1 MTGLLARI
9 LGRLPLGWLQLVHN
23 RMRLLAA
30 VSGVAFANILIF
42 MQLGFMGAL
51 SESTKFPYLLFD
63 TDILVYSPETNTL
76 GDAGTLPRRR
86 LYQALSVD
94 DIASATAVYVGTL
107 TWEREDGG
115 TSNLRVFGIDP
126 DAAPLRNPT
135 ILAMRDRLR
144 LENVALLDAKTRS
157 VPSQLIASI
166 AAGRPHSFETAGQ
179 TISIEGVFDVGAGF
193 DADGYLVVSDQ
204 TFLRLFGTRAS
215 GAPNYIF
222 LKSKPG
228 VDTSEVVRELRSVLP
243 SVDTVVNTLGDTAN
257 ADQSYQMTER
267 PIGVVFGFGVIIG
280 IMVGIIIVYQ
290 VLSTDVADHLAEYAT
305 LKAIGYRDSYFLG
318 IVFEEALILA
328 LLGFLPGVLISIA
341 LYGAASSAT
350 GLPIVMDM
358 TRPLLVLAGTILMC
372 MISGAIATRRLA
384 AADPADLF

>member
-1 MTGLLARI
+1 MTGLLARL
-9 LGRLPLGWLQLVHN
+9 LGRLPIGWLQLVHN

-30 VSGVAFANILIF
+30 VAGVAFANILIF

-63 TDILVYSPETNTL
+63 ADILVYSPETNTL

-94 DIASATAVYVGTL
+94 GIASATALYVGTL

-115 TSNLRVFGIDP
+115 TSSLRVFGIDP

-157 VPSQLIASI
+157 VPPSLIKSIAS
-166 AAGRPHSFETAGQ
+166 GQPHRFETAGQ
-179 TISIEGVFDVGAGF
+179 TVSIEGVFDVGAGF

-222 LKSKPG
+222 LNSKPG
-228 VDTSEVVRELRSVLP
+228 VDTPAVVRELRSVLP
-243 SVDTVVNTLGDTAN
+243 SVDTVVNTLGETAN

-267 PIGVVFGFGVIIG
+267 PIGVVFGFGVVIG

-358 TRPLLVLAGTILMC
+358 TRPLLVLAGTVLMC
-372 MISGAIATRRLA
+372 MVSGAIATRRLA

>member
-1 MTGLLARI
+1 
-9 LGRLPLGWLQLVHN
+9 
-23 RMRLLAA
+23 
-30 VSGVAFANILIF
+30 
-42 MQLGFMGAL
+42 
-51 SESTKFPYLLFD
+51 
-63 TDILVYSPETNTL
+63 
-76 GDAGTLPRRR
+76 
-86 LYQALSVD
+86 
-94 DIASATAVYVGTL
+94 
-107 TWEREDGG
+107 
-115 TSNLRVFGIDP
+115 
-126 DAAPLRNPT
+126 
-135 ILAMRDRLR
+135 
-144 LENVALLDAKTRS
+144 
-157 VPSQLIASI
+157 
-166 AAGRPHSFETAGQ
+166 
-179 TISIEGVFDVGAGF
+179 
-193 DADGYLVVSDQ
+193 
-204 TFLRLFGTRAS
+204 
-215 GAPNYIF
+215 
-222 LKSKPG
+222 
-228 VDTSEVVRELRSVLP
+228 
-243 SVDTVVNTLGDTAN
+243 
-257 ADQSYQMTER
+257 MTER

>member
-1 MTGLLARI
+1 MTGLLTSI
-9 LGRLPLGWLQLVHN
+9 LGRLPIGWLQLVHN

-30 VSGVAFANILIF
+30 VAGVSFANILIF

-63 TDILVYSPETNTL
+63 ADILVYSPETNTL

-94 DIASATAVYVGTL
+94 GIASATAVYVGTL

-115 TSNLRVFGIDP
+115 TSSLRVFGVDP

-157 VPSQLIASI
+157 VPPSLVKSIAS
-166 AAGRPHSFETAGQ
+166 GQPHRFEAAGQ
-179 TISIEGVFDVGAGF
+179 TLSIEGVFEVGAGF

-228 VDTSEVVRELRSVLP
+228 VDPSVVVRELRSVLP
-243 SVDTVVNTLGDTAN
+243 SVDTAVNTLGETAN

-328 LLGFLPGVLISIA
+328 LLGFVPGVLISIA

-358 TRPLLVLAGTILMC
+358 TRPLLVLAGTIMMC

>member
-1 MTGLLARI
+1 MTGLLARV

-63 TDILVYSPETNTL
+63 ADILVYSPETNTL

>member
-63 TDILVYSPETNTL
+63 ADILVYSPETNTL